1 MLGVRCYC
9 LGWYLDNTKEKDLL
23 LAAALTTALVFPWTK
38 VAIMPINNLL
48 MDGDLPKKKGE
59 AWVVEM
65 MGKWDRVH
73 SVRTL
78 ASFIAGSCIAAYWIK
93 KTL

>member
-1 MLGVRCYC
+1 
-9 LGWYLDNTKEKDLL
+9 
-23 LAAALTTALVFPWTK
+23 
-38 VAIMPINNLL
+38 MPLNNLL
-48 MDGDLPKKKGE
+48 MDGEVPKKKGD
-59 AWVVEM
+59 AWVMEM
-65 MGKWDRVH
+65 MRKWDRVH